1 MTRAGGSGRRVT
13 GAVLVVFVVVVGML
27 GACATGGGSGMCRD
41 WILTSGPADSDD
53 GATLIVEADVIMGG
67 RTVDVTGVYDVHETS
82 PTRVI
87 TGERPDGA
95 IDVISPSVDCT
106 TAGEPVTYDGADPL
120 AEDGRYR
127 LYLRPEEGRD
137 DVWRLVVPGAVE
149 PLAD

>member
-1 MTRAGGSGRRVT
+1 MTGIRGAGRRMT
-13 GAVLVVFVVVVGML
+13 GAVLVALAAGTL
-27 GACATGGGSGMCRD
+27 AGCATGGGSGMCRD
-41 WILTSGPADSDD
+41 WIQTSGPADWDD
-53 GATLIVEADVIMGG
+53 GATLIVEADVTSDG
-67 RTVDVTGVYDVHETS
+67 RTVDVTGVYDIHEASASRATK
-82 PTRVI
+82 
-87 TGERPDGA
+87 GEVPEGP

-127 LYLRPEEGRD
+127 LYLRPEEGRG

>member
-1 MTRAGGSGRRVT
+1 MTGMGGSGRRVT
-13 GAVLVVFVVVVGML
+13 VAVLAALAVGVL
-27 GACATGGGSGMCRD
+27 AACTTGGGSGMCRD
-41 WILTSGPADSDD
+41 WILTSGPEDWDD
-53 GATLIVEADVIMGG
+53 GATLIVEADVITGG
-67 RTVDVTGVYDVHETS
+67 RTVDITGVYVVHETS
-82 PTRVI
+82 PTPVI
-87 TGERPDGA
+87 TGERPDGT

-127 LYLRPEEGRD
+127 LYLRPEEGRH